1 MDTLTHGLAGAVLAW
16 ALPAESDPPDRSL
29 HRAEIWTGFATA
41 MFPDADALLSP
52 FSPEFYITQ
61 HRGLSHSFVLLP
73 FWALFLGAAAYGLL
87 RLRRA
92 PTPPRAFAR
101 LCAVSGLGVLSH
113 ILMDWITSWGTMF
126 FSPLSWE
133 RYSLDWVFII
143 DFVLS
148 GLLVLGLIGSFFI
161 ARRSLAR
168 GRMGA
173 RATLVATSLY
183 IALCAA
189 RHAEAMRAGA
199 RLLPR
204 AARSC
209 AAIPQPLSPNRWL
222 VLADDGTNITALFV
236 DLGKKGHDVHPSP
249 SQQELESVAASARG
263 IEFLVRRL
271 EGVYRAVDDTQPRL
285 IPKADGPLAYRTLVN
300 GTSGIF
306 GRFAR
311 FPAARETHDSNG
323 ITRVL
328 LRDARFGYLSPAIDP
343 FTYSV
348 SYDAAGKVLFQGFPS
363 QRWAQNGGI
372 SPPAVTR
379 SGP

>member
-16 ALPAESDPPDRSL
+16 ALPAEDTPPDRSL

-41 MFPDADALLSP
+41 MFPDADALISP

-73 FWALFLGAAAYGLL
+73 FWALFLGTAAYGLF

-92 PTPPRAFAR
+92 WPPPRAYVR
-101 LCAVSGLGVLSH
+101 LCLVACIGVLSH
-113 ILMDWITSWGTMF
+113 ILLDWATSWGTMF

-133 RYSLDWVFII
+133 RYSLDWLFIL

-148 GLLVLGLIGSFFI
+148 GLLVLGLIGSFWI
-161 ARRSLAR
+161 SRRSLSR

-183 IALCAA
+183 IALCAS

-199 RLLPR
+199 HLLPPT
-204 AARSC
+204 AGIC
-209 AAIPQPLSPNRWL
+209 AAIPQPLSPDRWL
-222 VLADDGTNITALFV
+222 VLGDDGRNITAFFV
-236 DLGKKGHDVHPSP
+236 DLGKRGHDAHVSP
-249 SQQELESVAASARG
+249 SQKELESAAASARG
-263 IEFLVRRL
+263 IESLVRRL
-271 EGVYRAVDDTQPRL
+271 EGVYRAVEDTQPRV
-285 IPKADGPLAYRTLVN
+285 IPKSDGPLAYRTLVN
-300 GTSGIF
+300 GSSGIF

-311 FPAARETHDSNG
+311 FPAARETHDKGG

-348 SYDAAGKVLFQGFPS
+348 SYDAAGKLLFAGFPS
-363 QRWAQNGGI
+363 QRWAHNG
-372 SPPAVTR
+372 SVSAPAVAR
-379 SGP
+379 